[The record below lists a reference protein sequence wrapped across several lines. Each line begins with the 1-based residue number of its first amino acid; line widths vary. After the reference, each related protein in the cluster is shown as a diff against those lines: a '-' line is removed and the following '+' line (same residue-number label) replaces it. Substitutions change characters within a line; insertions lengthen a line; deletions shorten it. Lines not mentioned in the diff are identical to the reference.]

1 MPAEWG
7 GDGCIQTNKYEGQ
20 DRPAPVF
27 LIASRSMPG
36 AKAGCD
42 LANRGR
48 LCVRQTHR
56 APPSFRAIGLRPG
69 IDDGENIVDMAATS
83 AQYAETT
90 ERAPLSAR
98 ISWMLFDWSVQ
109 PFYTLILTF
118 LFAPYFANVVVGDG
132 PQGQALWGYGAAVAG
147 VLIAVGSPF
156 LGAFADGR
164 GHRKPWIALFS
175 LILATAMASLW
186 IAVPSAPT
194 STIYLILFAFVC
206 ATVSAV
212 FTNAF
217 MPSLVPQGELGRLS
231 GAGWACGYFGG
242 LASLFL
248 VAGLIVPVDGTDK
261 TLLGLSPLFPLDAAT
276 REGDRIVG
284 PLSAVWYLVFMIP
297 FFVFVPDVKQKR
309 VDDGRHATAEL
320 WDTVRALPHN
330 RDMLLFLI
338 ARMIYTDGLTA
349 IFTFGGIYG
358 AGVFGWGPLELG
370 LFGIILTLVGA
381 FGALIGGVLDDRISA
396 KFVIVSALFILLIG
410 AFGILSVDA
419 SHVLFFFDV
428 DPKAPGS
435 APFSSTGERVFLA
448 FAVVVGLVSA
458 PVQSSSRSLLAR
470 LAPRDKI
477 TQYFGLFAFSGKV
490 TAFLAPLLVALVT
503 TLTHSQRLG
512 MSAITLFLMAGIVLM
527 LPVRA
532 PTRQA

>member
-1 MPAEWG
+1 
-7 GDGCIQTNKYEGQ
+7 
-20 DRPAPVF
+20 
-27 LIASRSMPG
+27 
-36 AKAGCD
+36 
-42 LANRGR
+42 
-48 LCVRQTHR
+48 
-56 APPSFRAIGLRPG
+56 
-69 IDDGENIVDMAATS
+69 MAATH
-83 AQYAETT
+83 AQSGDTT
-90 ERAPLSAR
+90 ERAPWSAR

-118 LFAPYFANVVVGDG
+118 LFAPYFANVVVGNG

-147 VLIAVGSPF
+147 IFIALGSPF

-175 LILATAMASLW
+175 VILATALTTLWVATPGAS
-186 IAVPSAPT
+186 
-194 STIYLILFAFVC
+194 STTIFIVLLAFVI
-206 ATVSAV
+206 ATVCAEYTAV

-217 MPSLVPQGELGRLS
+217 MPSLVPQSELGRLS

-248 VAGLIVPVDGTDK
+248 VAGLIVPVDGTGQ
-261 TLLGLSPLFPLDAAT
+261 TLLGLHPILPLDASA

-297 FFVFVPDVKQKR
+297 FFLFVPDVKEKR
-309 VDDGRHATAEL
+309 ASDGRHATAEL
-320 WDTVRALPHN
+320 WDTVRHLPQN

-381 FGALIGGVLDDRISA
+381 FGALIGGVLDDRFSA

-410 AFGILSVDA
+410 ALGILSVDA
-419 SHVLFFFDV
+419 NHVFFFVDV
-428 DPKAPGS
+428 APKLPDS
-435 APFSSTGERVFLA
+435 SPFSSAGERVFLA
-448 FAVVVGLVSA
+448 FAIVVGLVSA

-503 TLTHSQRLG
+503 TVSESQRLG
-512 MSAITLFLMAGIVLM
+512 MSAIALFLIAGIVLM
-527 LPVRA
+527 LPVRS
-532 PTRQA
+532 PGQEG